1 MNCFIFILSLS
12 AVPFRT
18 LVQSASTS
26 TTEGTPAPTLP
37 GVSITTGFQWASVP
51 LYTASNLELPATA
64 CSTSTIDKSRPVGNS
79 IIELAKIP
87 PTVPLSIPT
96 ETSPVYPESTLQ
108 VSSDTIKFESS
119 SSSEEQVGS
128 DSTTTSNT
136 TKQLEDKRAV
146 TWRTFVSLS
155 VRCPSVMYMLE
166 EMDSDPER
174 YPQFRYNPRR
184 RPDPALNWQAAMD
197 FFLSWRDEVCYNC
210 DCHLD
215 SGSPWRSRN
224 NGRCRYDHQA
234 ARCKEWM
241 GCYCTATMK
250 GTTEELDSEPFKSVI
265 TRFNQL
271 PQWVK
276 DLHPNHELQVGG
288 RSVSWSN
295 AAALADYFN
304 QPRTEERYEMLD
316 ATEPYYLEGPDI
328 ADERWMEKGTSDAG
342 IGRLNSWP
350 FNPNDRSGLVSKRE
364 LAGVD
369 GI

>member
-1 MNCFIFILSLS
+1 MNYFIFILSLS
-12 AVPFRT
+12 AVLFQT
-18 LVQSASTS
+18 LVQSAPTS
-26 TTEGTPAPTLP
+26 TTEGTPALTFP
-37 GVSITTGFQWASVP
+37 GGSTTTGFQWASIP
-51 LYTASNLELPATA
+51 LYTASNLKLAVTT
-64 CSTSTIDKSRPVGNS
+64 CSTSTINKSRAVVNS
-79 IIELAKIP
+79 FIEPAKP
-87 PTVPLSIPT
+87 FSTVPLYIPT
-96 ETSPVYPESTLQ
+96 ETSPIYPKNTSQ
-108 VSSDTIKFESS
+108 VSNDTKDFKPS

-136 TKQLEDKRAV
+136 TKQLENKRAV

-174 YPQFRYNPRR
+174 YPQFRNNPRK

-197 FFLSWRDEVCYNC
+197 FFLSWRDEICYSC
-210 DCHLD
+210 SCHLD
-215 SGSPWRSRN
+215 SASPSRSRN

-250 GTTEELDSEPFKSVI
+250 GTTEELDSEPFKSVV
-265 TRFNQL
+265 TGFNRL

-288 RSVSWSN
+288 RSISWSN
-295 AAALADYFN
+295 AGTLVDYFN
-304 QPRTEERYEMLD
+304 QPQSEERYEMLD

-328 ADERWMEKGTSDAG
+328 ADEHWMEKGTGDAG
-342 IGRLNSWP
+342 VGRLNSWP
-350 FNPNDRSGLVSKRE
+350 FNPNDRSGLVFKRE
-364 LAGVD
+364 NTGVE
-369 GI
+369 GM